1 MGPYPHPQHPLSR
14 SAGLA
19 IALYTPLLGLHLYRI
34 QGITVIVITKLQL
47 NRSATVVLETFRD
60 IKGAAVLCVTLNRY
74 DGVANWHAKD
84 SASDIFS
91 TTAKAWL
98 AGWLTD
104 TAYLDSHC
112 PSCQW
117 PPTITGWNSATEHIS
132 TYLILKVLLSL
143 PPAHHGRQIAF
154 VPCPG
159 LSHILIRFG
168 YYGQAHCYRRS
179 WVSLYSI
186 KYLRR
191 ERKKIDGPVVDRT

>member
-104 TAYLDSHC
+104 WHGISWLALPIVSV
-112 PSCQW
+112 
-117 PPTITGWNSATEHIS
+117 ATDYNRME
-132 TYLILKVLLSL
+132 
-143 PPAHHGRQIAF
+143 F
-154 VPCPG
+154 
-159 LSHILIRFG
+159 
-168 YYGQAHCYRRS
+168 CYRARFDVSHSQGSSLATSRPPQTTNCVCSLS
-179 WVSLYSI
+179 WLVPYTDTVWL
-186 KYLRR
+186 LRA
-191 ERKKIDGPVVDRT
+191 GAVTGVHG